1 MKKIIKS
8 KLIPLCIAICS
19 VLSFTPV
26 FAGTATISGQGYN
39 VTATATSTYI
49 SCSVTGSASSGST
62 ATVSGWAKGIDGNV
76 YIGARSGSTYV
87 NWYISSVSGY
97 SAWSYCKGIGTLANG
112 RKFYTTAAYA

>member
-26 FAGTATISGQGYN
+26 FVGTATISGQGYN